1 MNRDIRLQPIHEAYL
16 RAAYC
21 MAEKRDRNG
30 VAPLEVRVEL
40 GLDEHQGD
48 EVLESLVDAG
58 LVVWPSKG
66 ELMLTELGQAMAKTL
81 SARPDI
87 G

>member
-1 MNRDIRLQPIHEAYL
+1 MNRDIRLPPIHEAFL

-21 MAEKRDRNG
+21 MAEKRDSNG
-30 VAPLEVRVEL
+30 VAPSEVRVEL

-58 LVVWPSKG
+58 LVIWPSKG
-66 ELMLTELGQAMAKTL
+66 ELMLTDLGQRKAEEL
-81 SARPDI
+81 NARPDI